1 MTRVLVLNG
10 PNLAS
15 LGRREMTLYGTATL
29 ADVERSLR
37 ARATELGVDLRCEQS
52 NHEGALVDLLEEEA
66 YRAQGVV
73 MNLGALSHTSIV
85 LVDAV
90 RIFPGPVIEVHISN
104 IHAREPYRARSLTG
118 AAALG
123 VITGLGVHGYV
134 LALEALVRLI
144 ETESEKQ
151 GATA

>member
-1 MTRVLVLNG
+1 VTRVLVLNG

-15 LGRREMTLYGTATL
+15 LGRREMALYGTATL
-29 ADVERSLR
+29 ADVERTLM
-37 ARATELGVDLRCEQS
+37 ARATELGAELRCEQS

-66 YRAQGVV
+66 NRAQGVV

-85 LVDAV
+85 LLDA
-90 RIFPGPVIEVHISN
+90 IKTFPGPVIEVHISN

-118 AAALG
+118 AAAVG

-144 ETESEKQ
+144 ETEPALK